1 MVHLMSTFILT
12 DTKLV
17 FKIRKHLISGKFK
30 EARTYVFSLPLS
42 LCIIFIQGPSL
53 NLVQASGVPELDPL
67 VPLD

>member
-1 MVHLMSTFILT
+1 MS
-12 DTKLV
+12 
-17 FKIRKHLISGKFK
+17 
-30 EARTYVFSLPLS
+30 SLSLS